1 MVYKVVNAPLALSV
15 FRYCEFANFFLNFQI
30 KNPHKYNF
38 NKVKQWEYSNKGYA
52 RN

>member
-1 MVYKVVNAPLALSV
+1 MVYKVLITPLALSI
-15 FRYCEFANFFLNFQI
+15 FRYCESANFSWNFQF
-30 KNPHKYNF
+30 KNPRKNNF